1 MLLEVSFGEAV
12 DKYSILEIKKK
23 NISDKY
29 KLIEIEKELETVIV
43 CKEYIEKQQFLYNLL
58 IYINSEIWD
67 TTNIIKSTNIH
78 DKNYPL
84 LSQTIFELNQK
95 RFRLKNFFNIL
106 FSSNLKEQKS
116 YSSTYCKI
124 NINNIETIYN
134 KIPEINFLSIEYDY
148 LIFEENYINN
158 VKKIFNQ
165 PNIITSNNDNIFDEI
180 ILENYNIQSH
190 LTNIFDLIPLNYI
203 SRGRL
208 GDFIQVLSIINEKFY
223 ETGKKGIIYIRND
236 SSFSKG
242 LQHTYNDTY
251 DVIKSQ
257 RYIYDYKIYNNEQ
270 TDIDLEDWFNS
281 NLLYK
286 ASWFDIFKEKYN
298 IDWGKHK
305 WFNIKYDN
313 IWKDKV
319 LINVMNY
326 RTPINIDFH
335 KLYNIFGSSLIFI
348 SFDKFDYDEFIKN
361 TNLNIPN
368 YTPTSFTDCCIAVN
382 SCKLLVAS
390 LSGILTI
397 GHACH
402 KDRIIG
408 LCGIGDDLHNCGF
421 DKYYNNVYYGLA

>member
-1 MLLEVSFGEAV
+1 MLLEVSFGEAI
-12 DKYSILEIKKK
+12 DKYSILEIKRK
-23 NISDKY
+23 NITDKY
-29 KLIEIEKELETVIV
+29 KLIEINKELEILHI

-67 TTNIIKSTNIH
+67 TTNVIKYTNVD
-78 DKNYPL
+78 DKNYSI
-84 LSQTIFELNQK
+84 LSQSIFELNQK

-106 FSSNLKEQKS
+106 FTSNLKEQKS

-124 NINNIETIYN
+124 TINNIETIYD

-148 LIFEENYINN
+148 IMFEENYLSSIKNF
-158 VKKIFNQ
+158 FNQ
-165 PNIITSNNDNIFDEI
+165 PNIIPLNNDNIFNEI
-180 ILENYNIQSH
+180 ILEDYNIKTE
-190 LTNIFDLIPLNYI
+190 LINTFDLTPINYI

-223 ETGKKGIIYIRND
+223 QTGRKGIIYIRND

-257 RYIYDYKIYNNEQ
+257 RYIYDYKIFNDEKI
-270 TDIDLEDWFNS
+270 DIDLEDWFNS

-286 ASWFDIFKEKYN
+286 TSWFNIFKEKYN
-298 IDWGKHK
+298 VDWGKHK
-305 WFNIKYDN
+305 WFNIDYHDS
-313 IWKDKV
+313 WKDKV
-319 LINVMNY
+319 LINIMNY

-335 KLYNIFGSSLIFI
+335 KLYNIFGNSLIFI
-348 SFDKFDYDEFIKN
+348 SFDKFDYDEFVKY

-368 YTPTSFTDCCIAVN
+368 YTPKSFTDCCIAVN

-402 KDRIIG
+402 KDRLIG
-408 LCGIGDDLHNCGF
+408 LCGTGDDLHNYEF
-421 DKYYNNVYYGLA
+421 EKYYNNVYYGV

>member
-1 MLLEVSFGEAV
+1 MLLEVSFGEAI

-23 NISDKY
+23 NITDKY
-29 KLIEIEKELETVIV
+29 KLIEINKELETLHI

-67 TTNIIKSTNIH
+67 TTNVIKYTNI
-78 DKNYPL
+78 DYKNYSI
-84 LSQTIFELNQK
+84 LSQSIFELNQK

-106 FSSNLKEQKS
+106 FTSNLKEQKS

-124 NINNIETIYN
+124 TINNIETIYD

-148 LIFEENYINN
+148 IMFEENYLSSIKNF
-158 VKKIFNQ
+158 FNQ
-165 PNIITSNNDNIFDEI
+165 PNIIPLNNDNIFNEI
-180 ILENYNIQSH
+180 ILEDYNIKTE
-190 LTNIFDLIPLNYI
+190 LINTFDLTPINYI

-223 ETGKKGIIYIRND
+223 QTGRKGIIYIRND

-257 RYIYDYKIYNNEQ
+257 RYIYDYKIFNDEKI
-270 TDIDLEDWFNS
+270 DIDLEDWFNS

-286 ASWFDIFKEKYN
+286 TSWFNIFKEKYN
-298 IDWGKHK
+298 VDWGKHK
-305 WFNIKYDN
+305 WFNIDYHDS
-313 IWKDKV
+313 WKDKV
-319 LINVMNY
+319 LINIMNY

-335 KLYNIFGSSLIFI
+335 KLYNIFGNSLIFI
-348 SFDKFDYDEFIKN
+348 SFDKFDYDEFVKN

-368 YTPTSFTDCCIAVN
+368 YTPKSFTDCCIAVN

-402 KDRIIG
+402 KDRLIG
-408 LCGIGDDLHNCGF
+408 LCGTGDDLHNYEF
-421 DKYYNNVYYGLA
+421 EKYYNNVYYGV